1 MSDAS
6 KLADIIRRNYLSNYQ
21 SIYYSKKN
29 NVKIYKTSKGYNVE
43 LYYNGIRSIP
53 SGVQYR
59 RASTPTNLYRIKKVG
74 GPKTINEVIEK
85 SIDDWLLE
93 THTEGK
99 RRWE

>member
-1 MSDAS
+1 MSNAS
-6 KLADIIRRNYLSNYQ
+6 KLADIIKRNYLSNYQ

-43 LYYNGIRSIP
+43 LYYNGIKSIP
-53 SGVQYR
+53 SVIQYKK
-59 RASTPTNLYRIKKVG
+59 ASIPTNLYRMNQVDR
-74 GPKTINEVIEK
+74 PKTINEVIEK

-99 RRWE
+99 KRWQ